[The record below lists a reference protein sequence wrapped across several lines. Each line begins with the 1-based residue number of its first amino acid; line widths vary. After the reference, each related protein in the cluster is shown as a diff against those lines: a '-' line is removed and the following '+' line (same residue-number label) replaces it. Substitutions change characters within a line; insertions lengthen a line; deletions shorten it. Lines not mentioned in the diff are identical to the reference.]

1 MRVLRDSLWH
11 RGALGKHLE
20 RHILAS
26 ESVLL
31 GTYVLGV
38 LMMDMMVHWK
48 SGEAACNV
56 LGSGMVKDSSECLY
70 GDDRITN
77 QLQ

>member
-1 MRVLRDSLWH
+1 
-11 RGALGKHLE
+11 
-20 RHILAS
+20 
-26 ESVLL
+26 
-31 GTYVLGV
+31 
-38 LMMDMMVHWK
+38 MMDMMVLWK

-56 LGSGMVKDSSECLY
+56 LGSGKVKDSSECLY